1 MLKKINFQFLLSYL
15 GLLPFSVILFD
26 KFFFKLLDYNIV
38 NDFSIFYSIIIF
50 VFIGAINWNLKK
62 NISILIVLLGF
73 IPSLVSVL
81 IILMFLYYGK
91 IPWQNQESV
100 SSILKIK
107 EDFGWKNEIIG
118 EFVLFITYCRNLGFT
133 DKPNY
138 KYLHNM
144 ISNLMILSE

>member
-15 GLLPFSVILFD
+15 GLFPFLLILFD

-81 IILMFLYYGK
+81 IILMFLYSYEV
-91 IPWQNQESV
+91 INY
-100 SSILKIK
+100 L
-107 EDFGWKNEIIG
+107 II
-118 EFVLFITYCRNLGFT
+118 LFIIQLIF
-133 DKPNY
+133 DKFIYIEKNSRIIFYQLRIPLTFIVIL
-138 KYLHNM
+138 YL
-144 ISNLMILSE
+144 ILIQF

>member
-15 GLLPFSVILFD
+15 GLFPFLLIIYD

-73 IPSLVSVL
+73 MPSLVSVL
-81 IILMFLYYGK
+81 IILMFLYSYEV
-91 IPWQNQESV
+91 INYL
-100 SSILKIK
+100 I
-107 EDFGWKNEIIG
+107 F
-118 EFVLFITYCRNLGFT
+118 LFIIQLIFDNFIYIEKKSRIIFYQLRIPLTFIVIL
-133 DKPNY
+133 
-138 KYLHNM
+138 YL
-144 ISNLMILSE
+144 ILIQF